1 MNHLSTEI
9 LRRRVLSGL
18 CFAAVVLGS
27 GFAAWAQEKALPPGD
42 FISARKMSIGFRSGP
57 LIGIQKGPLRFAL

>member
-42 FISARKMSIGFRSGP
+42 FISARKNCAKLVPWQVTHESES
-57 LIGIQKGPLRFAL
+57 